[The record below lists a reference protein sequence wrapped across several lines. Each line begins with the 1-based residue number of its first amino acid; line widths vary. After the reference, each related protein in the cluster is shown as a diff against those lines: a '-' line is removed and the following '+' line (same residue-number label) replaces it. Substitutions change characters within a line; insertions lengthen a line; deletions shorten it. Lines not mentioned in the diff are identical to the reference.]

1 MRRLRE
7 CRIIGELAVAAGFL
21 GLSLLVFE
29 QIVVVFAPQGAAS
42 GGALQNA
49 ALYPGLLAAAL
60 AVLTLIQVGK
70 ILRAHRPPK
79 IRPDQDS
86 GWVAPE
92 DAEWARAFICTAA
105 FVVYLIALPP
115 IGYQLA
121 TPVLLFIL
129 YRALGEKSLFKVAFF
144 AIATSLA
151 ASFVFERL
159 LDVILPVGRFG
170 IGY

>member
-1 MRRLRE
+1 MARLRE
-7 CRIIGELAVAAGFL
+7 RRLIGELVVSAGFL
-21 GLSLLVFE
+21 ALSLLVFE
-29 QIVVVFAPQGAAS
+29 QIVVVFAPEGAAS

-49 ALYPGLLAAAL
+49 ALYPGLLAGALAAL
-60 AVLTLIQVGK
+60 TLVQIGKTLTAR
-70 ILRAHRPPK
+70 RAPK
-79 IRPDQDS
+79 IEPDQDN
-86 GWVAPE
+86 GRVAPE
-92 DAEWARAFICTAA
+92 DAEWIRAFICTAA
-105 FVVYLIALPP
+105 FVCYLIALPP

-121 TPVLLFIL
+121 TPVLMFIL
-129 YRALGEKSLFKVAFF
+129 YRSLGETSLFKVAFF